1 MLAVDGKLF
10 AVEPNHGEVVRVVPG
25 TGKVSRVADVS
36 ATQRHAVPTVVA
48 QLHGN
53 LYLSFLGT
61 FPVTP
66 HSQRVLKVAR
76 SGDVDVV
83 ARGFTAVLGLD
94 FDDQGRMYALEMTN
108 GAGFPTPGTGPVMRL
123 NRDGSRELVVNHLF
137 FPTAMRFGLDG
148 ALYISNKGFGPPQLG
163 EILRVSLPGVTS
175 SSAVAAR

>member
-1 MLAVDGKLF
+1 
-10 AVEPNHGEVVRVVPG
+10 VVPG

-94 FDDQGRMYALEMTN
+94 FDDQGRMYAL
-108 GAGFPTPGTGPVMRL
+108 
-123 NRDGSRELVVNHLF
+123 DGSRELVVNHLF